1 MFLKVGEHVR
11 LEEMRH
17 RPPDWRP
24 GLRLV
29 CAENHVDDIILNNEV
44 AA

>member
-11 LEEMRH
+11 LEEMRY
-17 RPPDWRP
+17 RAPDRRS

-29 CAENHVDDIILNNEV
+29 RSENQVDDIIINDEV
-44 AA
+44 AV